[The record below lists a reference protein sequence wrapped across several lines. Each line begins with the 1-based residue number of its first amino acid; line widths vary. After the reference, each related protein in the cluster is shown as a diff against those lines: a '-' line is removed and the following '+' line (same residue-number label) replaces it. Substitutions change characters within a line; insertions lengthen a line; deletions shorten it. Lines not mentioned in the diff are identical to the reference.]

1 VGRQSRASLVP
12 TCTQMV
18 LPRQGGGDTEI
29 TDRPPPVLGPLD
41 GPEAHDPFC
50 TNKGHKHS
58 KRLTPLSPLPGP
70 VGAFPDG
77 APVKFYTV
85 PAVGAYREIGF
96 KGTAFGPTTG
106 PNGLDRFTQHRQ
118 RCIPLETRFSSFATA
133 PYSKGSQMIPMVDT
147 DKYKCHFK
155 RSTSHTRMIPPS
167 HGFGPFRYTEPAW
180 KERDLVTPVTCHSI
194 RPRASDSRGSSGQ
207 LSVRARTADSPPSER
222 LFSSPTKSRLQL
234 LRTTSVQAELFAS
247 SASLRLRSARGSASA
262 ASLQASLASAA
273 SL

>member
-1 VGRQSRASLVP
+1 
-12 TCTQMV
+12 
-18 LPRQGGGDTEI
+18 
-29 TDRPPPVLGPLD
+29 
-41 GPEAHDPFC
+41 
-50 TNKGHKHS
+50 
-58 KRLTPLSPLPGP
+58 
-70 VGAFPDG
+70 
-77 APVKFYTV
+77 
-85 PAVGAYREIGF
+85 
-96 KGTAFGPTTG
+96 
-106 PNGLDRFTQHRQ
+106 
-118 RCIPLETRFSSFATA
+118 
-133 PYSKGSQMIPMVDT
+133 MIPMVDT